1 MVNQLRYILKTMRPK
16 QWAKNLFVFAA
27 LVFDGQ
33 LLRLNPFLITAYTFA
48 LFCLVSSLVYI
59 INDLADIESDRQH
72 PIKKNRPL
80 ASGKLTKKTAI
91 VTAAI
96 LFILIFPGAFIFNL
110 YLGLILSVYFIMM
123 IAYSFW
129 LKHVPLIDVMI
140 IAAGFV
146 LRVAAGLVIIV
157 TKRFSPWLFV
167 ATTFLALFIGL
178 GKRRAEIQLLATNA
192 GSHRRV
198 LDGYS
203 LDLLD
208 QLLTVVLSATLMT
221 YCLYTFSAEDTQ
233 GTFAMMLTI
242 PFVIYGLFRYLY
254 LIRIKKIGGAP
265 EEIVLTDHP
274 MQAAVGLWAL
284 TVVIILYLL

>member
-33 LLRLNPFLITAYTFA
+33 LLRLNPFLITAYAFA

-72 PIKKNRPL
+72 PVKKNRPL

-91 VTAAI
+91 ITAAI